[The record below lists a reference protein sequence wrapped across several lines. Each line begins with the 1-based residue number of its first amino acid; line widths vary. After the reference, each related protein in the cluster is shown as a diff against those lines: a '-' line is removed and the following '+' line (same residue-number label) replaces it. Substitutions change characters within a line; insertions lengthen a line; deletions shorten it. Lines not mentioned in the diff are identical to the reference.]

1 MAKAEAGER
10 TSITLGFLTVVEH
23 EQHGFFG
30 GYLLLNASARPL
42 EFHCTAPIKPN
53 RAQEILYGPTLRPYL
68 YGEQIAHTLI
78 SKSTAKPVAVCTD
91 EPAVLAVRE
100 LVSLPVAL
108 VGDPA
113 SAGDQQRGGPA
124 AGRSVRIDAAHQSP
138 RLVSFELG
146 RNRLAVAA
154 QYEGDRDELGRRL
167 TSLADHLDLA
177 EPFERIRGAIDE
189 AQRAGK

>member
-10 TSITLGFLTVVEH
+10 TSLTLGFLTVVEH

-42 EFHCTAPIKPN
+42 EFHCTAPVKPN

-68 YGEQIAHTLI
+68 CGEQIAHALI

-100 LVSLPVAL
+100 FVSLPVAL
-108 VGDPA
+108 VGDP
-113 SAGDQQRGGPA
+113 SATRDPQDGGPA
-124 AGRSVRIDAAHQSP
+124 QGRSLRLDAAHHSP
-138 RLVSFELG
+138 RLVGFELG

-154 QYEGDRDELGRRL
+154 QYEADRHDLAQRL
-167 TSLADHLDLA
+167 ASLAAHLDLA
-177 EPFERIRGAIDE
+177 EPFDRIRGAIDE